1 LVELVKP
8 EIVTGDRAADESA
21 VRARKALR
29 KAACSRMGCRSD
41 CELGIDVK
49 DVSSQLSV
57 SCPLSDLGARLSA
70 VSFEPLKD
78 RG

>member
-8 EIVTGDRAADESA
+8 EIVTGERAADESA

-41 CELGIDVK
+41 CKLGI
-49 DVSSQLSV
+49 
-57 SCPLSDLGARLSA
+57 RR
-70 VSFEPLKD
+70 E
-78 RG
+78 